1 MATSRK
7 KSGPKE
13 QDEQQALWNP
23 VEKKLGEAVQK
34 MSDSQGYVPN
44 VVPGS
49 VVTTNALTPL
59 WKNAKSF
66 AAFERTG
73 DETKLPKTR
82 KSVNNVAK
90 ITLSDDV
97 LEKAAPLGEFQR
109 AVLEAVLSEMAAGNL
124 AWSSSMLY
132 RTMTGKTNGESVSQ
146 EQQKMVDDAMTQL
159 MYTPLHIDLHDFAGS
174 EDIGPGD
181 AVLDGPILPAERITM
196 NLSGIPVSSYRVVAL
211 PIIFRFCSITKSITM
226 TPISFLSIGISYTQ
240 RNIAIL
246 NMMQRNVAP
255 LIYPT
260 EGVYKKPAPLIIH
273 YESIYEVALEGS
285 SVESSFTV
293 KQRIRETVH
302 TILDTWAKHGYIAK
316 WDSIKE
322 RRSYVAV
329 RIFFPNRQPT
339 PPPPVHFNILPN
351 WIAEKSEVPEE
362 DE

>member
-196 NLSGIPVSSYRVVAL
+196 NLSGIPV
-211 PIIFRFCSITKSITM
+211 
-226 TPISFLSIGISYTQ
+226 
-240 RNIAIL
+240 
-246 NMMQRNVAP
+246 
-255 LIYPT
+255 
-260 EGVYKKPAPLIIH
+260 
-273 YESIYEVALEGS
+273 
-285 SVESSFTV
+285 
-293 KQRIRETVH
+293 
-302 TILDTWAKHGYIAK
+302 
-316 WDSIKE
+316 
-322 RRSYVAV
+322 
-329 RIFFPNRQPT
+329 
-339 PPPPVHFNILPN
+339 
-351 WIAEKSEVPEE
+351 
-362 DE
+362 